1 MILII
6 KTYSFNKCTV
16 KERKFKF
23 KNQTGKN
30 IIHFIKVIIQS
41 YAILLMHTVAIVH
54 NTINFEIFKEDIV
67 YLQMVLYAIKSME
80 DMTAIKLQDSIA
92 PLIME

>member
-1 MILII
+1 
-6 KTYSFNKCTV
+6 
-16 KERKFKF
+16 
-23 KNQTGKN
+23 
-30 IIHFIKVIIQS
+30 
-41 YAILLMHTVAIVH
+41 MHTVAIVH

-67 YLQMVLYAIKSME
+67 YLKMVLYAIKSME